1 MTMVMTNNVVPYVMV
16 NINSWR
22 IFVYVIVNIAPL
34 EIRNKRNEKKK
45 KRIKVTGNITDKKD

>member
-34 EIRNKRNEKKK
+34 EISAMRKKK
-45 KRIKVTGNITDKKD
+45 KKNKSYR